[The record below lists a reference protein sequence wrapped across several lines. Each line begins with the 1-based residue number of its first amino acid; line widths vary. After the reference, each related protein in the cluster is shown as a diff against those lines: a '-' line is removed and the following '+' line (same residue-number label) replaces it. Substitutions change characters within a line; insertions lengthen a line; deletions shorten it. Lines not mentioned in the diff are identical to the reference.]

1 MSKEMINI
9 CESVLQLAKEAGA
22 NDCRV
27 AFNKNR
33 FVKVGYR
40 KQKPELVNEALTQN
54 IDIQVFVDG
63 CYSSRRTSDLRKEA
77 LKAFVIDS
85 VESARLLEKDPFR
98 SLPDPKYYM
107 GRTDTDLKIYDQ
119 DCITVTPDQ
128 RHTMAKELE
137 TYCLE
142 AGGDR
147 VISVST
153 TVNDNIEEEVVLTS
167 NGFAGEKQTTRCFA
181 LGEMTLRDEGDRKP
195 NGYNY
200 AVGRSYNKLPPVSEL
215 GKTTVLRTM
224 DLMGAKKIPTETL
237 PVIIENRNVGTV
249 LNHFTSAMSGNA
261 LQQKQSFLLDK
272 KGVKIGSDI
281 FTLVDDPHLIEAMGS
296 RIYDTDGFA
305 TRKRSMIE
313 KGVLN
318 EYYIDWYRSRK
329 LGVEP
334 TTGNPTNLVLPSG
347 QRSLAEIMKDLGR
360 GILIN
365 GFIGGNSNSNT
376 GDFSI
381 GITGKL
387 FDKGEFTQNVAE
399 MNIADNH
406 LKFWNKLVEAAN
418 DPWMYSNMRMPSL
431 VFKDIVVSGI

>member
-9 CESVLQLAKEAGA
+9 GESVLQLAGEAGA

-27 AFNKNR
+27 AFNKSR

-40 KQKPELVNEALTQN
+40 KHKPELVNEASTQN
-54 IDIQVFVDG
+54 IDIQVFVEG
-63 CYSSRRTSDLRKEA
+63 CYSSRRTSDLRKNS
-77 LKAFVIDS
+77 LRAFVIDT
-85 VESARLLEKDPFR
+85 VESAKLLEKDPFR
-98 SLPDPKYYM
+98 ILPDPKYFM
-107 GRTDTDLKIYDQ
+107 GRTDTDLKIYDP
-119 DCITVTPDQ
+119 DCKNVTPDQ
-128 RHTMAKELE
+128 RHKIAKELE
-137 TYCLE
+137 ACCLE

-153 TVNDNIEEEVVLTS
+153 TVNDNIDEEVVLTS
-167 NGFAGEKQTTRCFA
+167 NGFVGEKQSTRCYV

-195 NGYNY
+195 NGYDY
-200 AVGRSYNKLPPVSEL
+200 AVGRSYNKLPSVSEL
-215 GKTTVLRTM
+215 GKNTASRTM
-224 DLMGAKKIPTETL
+224 DLMGSKKIPTETL
-237 PVIIENRNVGTV
+237 PVIIENRNVSTV

-261 LQQKQSFLLDK
+261 IQQKQSFLLDK

-281 FTLVDDPHLIEAMGS
+281 FTLVDDPHIIEALGS
-296 RIYDTDGFA
+296 RTYDNDGFA
-305 TRKRSMIE
+305 TRKRAMIE

-334 TTGNPTNLVLPSG
+334 TTGSPTNLILPYG
-347 QRSLAEIMKDLGR
+347 KRSLPEIMKDLGR
-360 GILIN
+360 GIFIT

-387 FDKGEFTQNVAE
+387 FDKGEFTQNIAE

-406 LKFWNKLVEAAN
+406 LKFWNKLIEAAN
-418 DPWMYSNMRMPSL
+418 DPWMYSNIRMPSL
-431 VFKDIVVSGI
+431 IFKDIVVSGI